1 MVRRSSYDPLA
12 VSTEPR
18 WLVVRN
24 MHSSIL
30 EQRVLRPGDD
40 LRGAFAK
47 ALAAH
52 VDDGWQLETF
62 SSSLAC
68 GFCQRGTERRVIT
81 IEAEDPTRPNGAS
94 RRRMPGA

>member
-1 MVRRSSYDPLA
+1 MPPRRSSYDPLA

-24 MHSSIL
+24 MHSAIL
-30 EQRVLRPGDD
+30 EQKALRPGDD

-62 SSSLAC
+62 SSNLAC
-68 GFCQRGTERRVIT
+68 GFCRRGDQRRVIT
-81 IEAEDPTRPNGAS
+81 IEAENPTRPSVVN
-94 RRRMPGA
+94 RRM